1 MNAHD
6 PCSGEHRRSLTG
18 LRGSE
23 AILPW
28 LRSGRRRFRI
38 LAAALMVPLG
48 LYAVAERDDAML
60 PARTVGTPV
69 LEFSPADL
77 ATAVLRNVTPA
88 VAFTGSLAVV
98 TQTTL
103 TAPFD
108 GKLVEIS
115 VRAGD
120 RVEAGQVLARLNES
134 DLAARLAELRA
145 ALASAEEQAAL
156 AERNR
161 VSNLALL
168 ERNFISRTAFDNAL
182 GGHAEKR
189 AAVQAQRARV
199 AIAERALRD
208 ARITAPFPGVIASRE
223 AEPGQWVEPR
233 HRLFTLVSLDRM
245 ELETTVSA
253 EQLRSIVPGQAVE
266 FSVGGF
272 GSRVFAGRVAR
283 INPTARSSTRAVPVY
298 VAVDN
303 TDGALRAGLFASG
316 RVLTGAVEEAVVL
329 PTGALRQQDGQSG
342 VWVIAGERLAWRPV
356 QAGEADANHVRIRA
370 GVQPGEQVVMAAL
383 LAPKAGQPVVV
394 RR

>member
-1 MNAHD
+1 MNPHD
-6 PCSGEHRRSLTG
+6 RGAGENQPPLTEALG
-18 LRGSE
+18 PGVARQRLR
-23 AILPW
+23 PVV
-28 LRSGRRRFRI
+28 RRRLLL
-38 LAAALMVPLG
+38 LAALLVPLG
-48 LYAVAERDDAML
+48 LYAVAGRNDAMVQ
-60 PARTVGTPV
+60 ARTVETPV

-77 ATAVLRNVTPA
+77 VTAAVREVTPA
-88 VAFTGSLAVV
+88 VAFTGSLAAV

-108 GKLVEIS
+108 GKLAEVA
-115 VRAGD
+115 VRAGE
-120 RVEAGQVLARLNES
+120 RVAAGQVLARLDES
-134 DLAARLAELRA
+134 DLTARLAELRA

-156 AERNR
+156 AERNLA
-161 VSNLALL
+161 SNLTLL

-253 EQLRSIVPGQAVE
+253 EQIGRIAPGQAVE

-283 INPTARSSTRAVPVY
+283 INPSARTGTRAVPVY

-303 TDGALRAGLFASG
+303 ADGALRAGLFASG
-316 RVLTGAVEEAVVL
+316 RILTGAVEEAVVL
-329 PTGALRQQDGQSG
+329 PAGALRQQDGHDG

-356 QAGEADANHVRIRA
+356 QAGKADADQVRVWA
-370 GVQPGEQVVMAAL
+370 GLGPGEQVVVAAL
-383 LAPKAGQPVVV
+383 PAPQVGQPVAV
-394 RR
+394 RP